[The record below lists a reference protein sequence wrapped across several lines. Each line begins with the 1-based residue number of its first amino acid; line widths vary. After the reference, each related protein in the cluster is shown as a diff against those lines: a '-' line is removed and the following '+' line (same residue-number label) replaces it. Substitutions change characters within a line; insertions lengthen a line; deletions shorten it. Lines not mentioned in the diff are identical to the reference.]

1 MKFQFLPNDIPL
13 PLPTG
18 GLVFLD
24 YTFLILLVVSWVV
37 HIVFIN
43 VLLGASLGSVYLN
56 YVGHKNNSKVHDRAA
71 YLLTTPVTISENMG
85 ALWGVAP
92 LLLVSILYTPLFYA
106 ASVMNSP
113 HWLHIIYGNIV
124 AFLLSYLYKFTWHL
138 LAEKH
143 KALHIFIGFLA
154 MVIFY
159 TLPFVFMATVQLY
172 LTPSTWNINTH
183 FWDALLRAD
192 TIWRLVHFFL
202 ATFAVSGVF
211 MMLYGSYKRRN
222 EEDRLAGEL
231 LIRMGRNWFLV
242 PTVLNFFAGPIVMFH
257 FPAYGVEK
265 LFGSYYELMIVVAV
279 LAMLY
284 AIYLLVTDF
293 FNDAMTTGKAWTVTF
308 MMVIAVLSMATL
320 RHGMREALTA
330 PAMAQAKV
338 STDKYVAAVQDYRKQ
353 VAANPEPQKVALAGV
368 EGLADK
374 NGCFACHSVNEK
386 LVGPA
391 YKEVAAKGYT
401 VEQITALVRS
411 PKPSNWPDYPEMPAM
426 AQVPDDELKQIAEWI
441 VTLKK

>member
-1 MKFQFLPNDIPL
+1 MKFDFLPNDIPL

-18 GLVFLD
+18 GLEFLNYVFLA
-24 YTFLILLVVSWVV
+24 LLVISWIV

-43 VLLGASLGSVYLN
+43 VLLGSSLGSVYLN
-56 YVGHKNNSKVHDRAA
+56 YIGNKRGSKAHDKAA

-138 LAEKH
+138 LEEKH
-143 KALHIFIGFLA
+143 KGLHIFIGFLA
-154 MVIFY
+154 MLIFF

-172 LTPSTWNINTH
+172 MTPSTWAQDTG
-183 FWDALLRAD
+183 FWDALFRAD
-192 TIWRLVHFFL
+192 TIWRLAHFFL
-202 ATFAVSGVF
+202 ATFAVTGVF
-211 MMLYGSYKRRN
+211 MLLYGSYKRRN
-222 EEDRLAGEL
+222 EEDREAGEI
-231 LIRMGRNWFLV
+231 LIRMGRNWFLIA
-242 PTVLNFFAGPIVMFH
+242 TVLNFFVGPIVMFH

-265 LFGSYYELMIVVAV
+265 LFGSYYELLIVVTVLAV
-279 LAMLY
+279 LY
-284 AIYLLVTDF
+284 GGYLLVIDF
-293 FNDAMTTGKAWTVTF
+293 FNDAMTTGTAWKVTI
-308 MMVIAVLSMATL
+308 MMTIAVCSMATL

-330 PAMAQAKV
+330 PAMAQSKA
-338 STDKYVAAVQDYRKQ
+338 STEKYVAAVRDFRTQLANAPK
-353 VAANPEPQKVALAGV
+353 VEKAALTGGQALA
-368 EGLADK
+368 EK
-374 NGCFACHSVNEK
+374 NGCLDCHKPNEK

-391 YKEVAAKGYT
+391 YKDIAAKGYS
-401 VEQITALVRS
+401 VADIMKLVRT

-426 AQVPDDELKQIAEWI
+426 PQVPDGELKQIAEWI
-441 VTLKK
+441 NSLKK

>member
-1 MKFQFLPNDIPL
+1 MKFDFLPNDIPL

-24 YTFLILLVVSWVV
+24 YTFLLLLVVSWVV

-56 YVGHKNNSKVHDRAA
+56 YVGYKNNSKVHDRAA

-138 LAEKH
+138 LEEKH

-154 MVIFY
+154 MLIFY

-172 LTPSTWNINTH
+172 LTPSTWTINTH
-183 FWDALLRAD
+183 FWEALLRAD
-192 TIWRLVHFFL
+192 TVWRLVHFFL

-211 MMLYGSYKRRN
+211 MMLYGSYKRRKDD
-222 EEDRLAGEL
+222 DRLAGEL
-231 LIRMGRNWFLV
+231 LIRMGRNWFIV
-242 PTVLNFFAGPIVMFH
+242 ATVLNFFAGPLVMFH
-257 FPAYGVEK
+257 FPAYGVER
-265 LFGSYYELMIVVAV
+265 LFGSYYEALIVVAV

-293 FNDAMTTGKAWTVTF
+293 FNDAMTPGTAWKVTA
-308 MMVIAVLSMATL
+308 MMAIAVLSMATL

-330 PAMAQAKV
+330 PAMAQAKA
-338 STDKYVAAVQDYRKQ
+338 STEKYVAAVQDHRKMLASASQ
-353 VAANPEPQKVALAGV
+353 AEKVVLTGGEA
-368 EGLADK
+368 LADK
-374 NGCFACHSVNEK
+374 NGCLACHNAAEK

-391 YKEVAAKGYT
+391 YKDVAAKGYST
-401 VEQITALVRS
+401 ADIAALVRT

-426 AQVPDDELKQIAEWI
+426 PQVPDSELKQIAEWI
-441 VTLKK
+441 TSLKQ

>member
-18 GLVFLD
+18 GFVFLD

-56 YVGHKNNSKVHDRAA
+56 YVGYKNNSKTHDRAA

-106 ASVMNSP
+106 SSVMNSP

-154 MVIFY
+154 MLLFY
-159 TLPFVFMATVQLY
+159 TLPFVFMANAQLY
-172 LTPSTWNINTH
+172 LTPSTWTINTH

-279 LAMLY
+279 LAVLY
-284 AIYLLVTDF
+284 AIYLLVIDF
-293 FNDAMTTGKAWTVTF
+293 FNDAMTPGKAWTVTI
-308 MMVIAVLSMATL
+308 MMAIAVISMATL
-320 RHGMREALTA
+320 RHGMREALTR
-330 PAMAQAKV
+330 PAMAQVKV
-338 STDKYVAAVQDYRKQ
+338 STDKYVAAVQDYRVKL
-353 VAANPEPQKVALAGV
+353 AANPEPQKVALAGV
-368 EGLADK
+368 EGIADK
-374 NGCFACHSVNEK
+374 NGCLACHSVNEK

-426 AQVPDDELKQIAEWI
+426 AQVSDDELKQIAEWI
-441 VTLKK
+441 VTLNK